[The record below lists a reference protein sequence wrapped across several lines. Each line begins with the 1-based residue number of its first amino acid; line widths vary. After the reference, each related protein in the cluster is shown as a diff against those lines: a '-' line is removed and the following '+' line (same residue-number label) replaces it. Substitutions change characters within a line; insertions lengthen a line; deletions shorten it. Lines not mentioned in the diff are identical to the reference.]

1 MKEPRWVL
9 RETVLALHEQL
20 LAEFGGLNGLRDE
33 GMFDSALARPRQ
45 QFAYDQRDG
54 AELAA
59 AYAFGLAKNHPF
71 IDGNKRIAFATA
83 VLFLELNGLEFTATE
98 VDAVLQTLA
107 LAAGAL
113 DETGY
118 AKWLRANSRRPR
130 RAKR

>member
-20 LAEFGGLNGLRDE
+20 LAEFGGLHGIRDE
-33 GMFDSALARPRQ
+33 GLFDSALVRPRQ
-45 QFAYDQRDG
+45 QFAYDKRDL
-54 AELAA
+54 AALAA
-59 AYAFGLAKNHPF
+59 AYAFGLVRNHPF
-71 IDGNKRIAFATA
+71 IDGNKRIGFSVA

-113 DETGY
+113 DEKAY
-118 AKWLRANSRRPR
+118 AAWLRQNSRRPR
-130 RAKR
+130 RRR